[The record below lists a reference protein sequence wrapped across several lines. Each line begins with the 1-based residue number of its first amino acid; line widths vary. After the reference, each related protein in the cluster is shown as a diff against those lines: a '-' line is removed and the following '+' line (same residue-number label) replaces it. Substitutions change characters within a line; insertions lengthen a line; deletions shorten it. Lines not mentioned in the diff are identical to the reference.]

1 MTNIGGIGYRHSYV
15 GKRAEMGMLD
25 EAFTQELPKHID
37 PPKKVKVATG
47 CPLCDEIWSSKEAYQ
62 NFCEYSSRER
72 IVIVM
77 EDGKPWLYIPCADE
91 FYSDTKIQINYCPKC
106 GRKLVE
112 E

>member
-1 MTNIGGIGYRHSYV
+1 MSTNTIIGHMYIQD
-15 GKRAEMGMLD
+15 LI
-25 EAFTQELPKHID
+25 ELSE

-91 FYSDTKIQINYCPKC
+91 FYSDTRLQINYCPKC
-106 GRKLVE
+106 RRKLVE